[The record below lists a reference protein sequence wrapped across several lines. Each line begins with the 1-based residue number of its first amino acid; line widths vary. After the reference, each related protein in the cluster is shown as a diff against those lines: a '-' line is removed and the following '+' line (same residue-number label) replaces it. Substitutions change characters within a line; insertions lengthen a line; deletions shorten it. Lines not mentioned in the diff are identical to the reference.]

1 MVLAAKGT
9 GRVRIHQGDVVAA
22 APAGPDEAAVGQ
34 VAAASEALALLS
46 HRIRAAT
53 ESQQRLLE
61 SIRDAVANLSEE
73 AQSVAIGAAD
83 SADIAA
89 TARQGA
95 SEGGRAIR
103 RLVDDLEL
111 SVASAVES
119 TLTIK
124 DLTDRAAEVGD
135 IAGSIDQIAARTRL
149 LALNATIEA
158 ARAGEQGLGFAVVA
172 KEVQDLAKQA
182 AEAASTITAI
192 VRGITETTAR
202 SSSSHEAVR
211 ASTERMREGV
221 LTAHAAGDA
230 FDGIVDQVDVLS
242 RRIDGVAETAARQAT
257 TAQEVLSSA
266 SVLAVAARSTA
277 SSAKSLATASE
288 RIERVTDLL
297 GAAAVADS
305 GAPEAA
311 AALSEVAQ
319 ALRPVFD
326 VPREHAGRFLALVEV
341 ARATA
346 GTVSSGELK
355 QLDLAMTNN
364 LATFRAEVC
373 GVTVTV
379 TPGLLDDRP
388 LWMHWW
394 VNDGGTQK
402 QLLPDLDPLSATFYD
417 YTVADWYTT
426 PTQREATW
434 LSDPYYD
441 DGGANAD
448 IVTISVP
455 AAWGGELIGVAT
467 ADIDLDQ
474 IGELCSPALRRI
486 GRPAALVTATGVVVA
501 STEADL
507 LPAGK
512 PLPDRTR
519 DWLTATCGAWTD
531 GPDGAAVARTPTLD
545 WALLL
550 L

>member
-1 MVLAAKGT
+1 
-9 GRVRIHQGDVVAA
+9 
-22 APAGPDEAAVGQ
+22 
-34 VAAASEALALLS
+34 
-46 HRIRAAT
+46 
-53 ESQQRLLE
+53 
-61 SIRDAVANLSEE
+61 
-73 AQSVAIGAAD
+73 
-83 SADIAA
+83 
-89 TARQGA
+89 
-95 SEGGRAIR
+95 
-103 RLVDDLEL
+103 
-111 SVASAVES
+111 
-119 TLTIK
+119 
-124 DLTDRAAEVGD
+124 
-135 IAGSIDQIAARTRL
+135 
-149 LALNATIEA
+149 
-158 ARAGEQGLGFAVVA
+158 
-172 KEVQDLAKQA
+172 
-182 AEAASTITAI
+182 
-192 VRGITETTAR
+192 
-202 SSSSHEAVR
+202 
-211 ASTERMREGV
+211 
-221 LTAHAAGDA
+221 
-230 FDGIVDQVDVLS
+230 LS

-297 GAAAVADS
+297 GAAAVAES

-311 AALSEVAQ
+311 AALSEIAQ
-319 ALRPVFD
+319 AMRPVFD

-341 ARATA
+341 TA

-379 TPGLLDDRP
+379 TPGLLDDRA

-394 VNDGGTQK
+394 VNDGSTQK